1 MRTLLD
7 EVDPK
12 SIKPVFK
19 DIFRQAQRGKVLE
32 PFVFMHNCYLL
43 SGDATGNFF
52 SKRVHCENCLEKVNK
67 KSGEITYHH
76 QIFGGSIVHPDVKG
90 VIPLVP
96 EPIIKQDGTNKN
108 DCEHNAAKRFYKQV
122 RSDHPHAGFIVVEDS
137 LHSNAPHI
145 KDLTDLSMHYIIGAK
160 KGDHRFLFQQ
170 VESADQAGQVT
181 RHEIE
186 KDGVTHGFRFIFASM
201 TDLFK
206 AILYG
211 FKMN

>member
-1 MRTLLD
+1 
-7 EVDPK
+7 
-12 SIKPVFK
+12 
-19 DIFRQAQRGKVLE
+19 
-32 PFVFMHNCYLL
+32 
-43 SGDATGNFF
+43 
-52 SKRVHCENCLEKVNK
+52 
-67 KSGEITYHH
+67 
-76 QIFGGSIVHPDVKG
+76 IFGGSIVHPDVKG

-108 DCEHNAAKRFYKQV
+108 DCERNAAKRFYKQV